1 MKMARAFMAKL
12 RLVLAELARPGAQR
26 HDWFGWAAGQTAH
39 AMIGVVLAG
48 ALLFI
53 LPPNAAFFV
62 AALGYAAL
70 KEVPDFARAPSWAT
84 ARDCTQD
91 ALFVAAGAAL
101 AVALAGGHDRLFAV
115 ALGAAIVGLG
125 LGVWARLARGG
136 NG

>member
-84 ARDCTQD
+84 ARDCTR
-91 ALFVAAGAAL
+91 A
-101 AVALAGGHDRLFAV
+101 
-115 ALGAAIVGLG
+115 
-125 LGVWARLARGG
+125 
-136 NG
+136 

>member
-1 MKMARAFMAKL
+1 MIEKL
-12 RLVLAELARPGAQR
+12 RLALAELARPSAQR
-26 HDWFGWAAGQTAH
+26 DDWFGWAAGQMAH

-53 LPPNAAFFV
+53 LPPNAAFFAV
-62 AALGYAAL
+62 TVGYAAL
-70 KEVPDFARAPSWAT
+70 KEVPDFASAPSWAN

-125 LGVWARLARGG
+125 LGVWSRLARKG